1 MKKISLTITLL
12 WGVFPFVV
20 KATEKQGSVDWLWFT
35 IIWLVMG
42 ISICCSTYLFYTIER
57 YQQEE
62 MEDIEQIR
70 ETLKRYS

>member
-20 KATEKQGSVDWLWFT
+20 KATEKQGSVDWIWFT

-42 ISICCSTYLFYTIER
+42 ISICLSTYLFYTIER

>member
-42 ISICCSTYLFYTIER
+42 ISICLSTYLFYTIER